1 MDFKVYLDVEYKPL
15 QITSLTDVI
24 LNGTV
29 NILLPN
35 DLKDNVVTF
44 LKYQKFGKFDK
55 EVEQSLL
62 DKVNDILKEQ

>member
-1 MDFKVYLDVEYKPL
+1 MNFKVYLDVEYKPL

-29 NILLPN
+29 NMLLPN